1 MSHRPKSREGKGG
14 RNPIGKRG
22 ARPGLSRPAGAGAV
36 DSAPTPVPSG
46 VADPAGDPVSDRL
59 LLVHLTTAFVV
70 GAALRLAFV
79 TSQILLDDEWHAL
92 DYSIGNSLSFLLT
105 HASVPGA
112 TCIPLNVYTW
122 ALLQT
127 VGWNET
133 LLRLPALMPGIGALV
148 VLPWLVGKAFRR
160 RTTVVFA
167 WLLAIC
173 PVLISYSRIA
183 RPYGMVGL
191 TGAASVLFGYLWL
204 VSGRRVHA
212 VLHVACGVV
221 AVYFHLFAIA
231 PVAAPLACALCF
243 KLAPSGVRSAMERIR
258 PSNRDVGLAIGAFAM
273 ALSVLVL
280 PALVNAIGGPMSS
293 VVGAGD
299 MTIETLV
306 GFASMLAGTA
316 SMPLVVLFHGL
327 LAVGLVGLFKRAP
340 LLASILLASAVFC
353 YVSLA
358 ITHPDLIHS
367 ARVVS
372 RYVVAAFPLA
382 LVLVADGV
390 GTLANALPSAGER
403 GRWGGLGTTVGWLAS
418 GALVVALFAT
428 GPMPRL
434 YDGPNNFT
442 GHAAFLESY
451 APQRWDRSYRSDVL
465 RDAPVIDGVAA
476 LSPFYRRLASDA
488 ECHAIIEYPML
499 VGDHFNLY
507 YYYQHFHR
515 KRVLAGYFR
524 DLDLSNVSS
533 VGWVMG
539 NRYADFV
546 MSREHDPDKLRMSN
560 MIDMASTD
568 SVRRSGATYV
578 VLHRRLMTEMFP
590 QAVAPAEPSYG
601 PVEYLTPIYRSGFGV
616 PVFEDANLV
625 VFRVSP
631 FSPPA
636 P

>member
-1 MSHRPKSREGKGG
+1 MSKRPKRRKGKGG
-14 RNPIGKRG
+14 R
-22 ARPGLSRPAGAGAV
+22 
-36 DSAPTPVPSG
+36 TPLPSG
-46 VADPAGDPVSDRL
+46 VADPAADPVSDRL
-59 LLVHLTTAFVV
+59 LYAHLTMAFLA

-92 DYSIGNSLSFLLT
+92 DYSIGNSLWFLLT

-122 ALLQT
+122 VLLQT

-133 LLRLPALMPGIGALV
+133 LLRLPALVPGIGALA
-148 VLPWLVGKAFRR
+148 VLPWLVGKAFTRK
-160 RTTVVFA
+160 TTVVFA

-204 VSGRRVHA
+204 VSGRRVHGI
-212 VLHVACGVV
+212 LHVACGVI
-221 AVYFHLFAIA
+221 AVYFHWFAIA

-243 KLAPSGVRSAMERIR
+243 KLAPSGARFAREQVR
-258 PSNRDVGLAIGAFAM
+258 PSHRDIGFATFAFAV

-280 PALVNAIGGPMSS
+280 PALVNAMGGPMSS

-299 MTIETLV
+299 MTTETLV

-327 LAVGLVGLFKRAP
+327 LAVGLACLFKRAP
-340 LLASILLASAVFC
+340 LLASILLASAVLC

-358 ITHPDLIHS
+358 ITRPDLIHS

-382 LVLVADGV
+382 LVLVAHGV
-390 GTLANALPSAGER
+390 GTLASALPSAREW
-403 GRWGGLGTTVGWLAS
+403 GRWGGPGPMVGWLAC
-418 GALVVALFAT
+418 GAVVVALFAL

-434 YDGPNNFT
+434 YGGPNNFT

-451 APQRWDRSYRSDVL
+451 APLRWDRSYPSDML
-465 RDAPVIDGVAA
+465 RDAPVIDGIGA
-476 LSPFYRRLASDA
+476 LSPFYQRLASDA
-488 ECHAIIEYPML
+488 ECGAIIEYPML

-507 YYYQHFHR
+507 YYYQHFHG
-515 KRVLAGYFR
+515 KRVVAGYFR
-524 DLDLSNVSS
+524 NLDLSNVKS

-546 MSREHDPDKLRMSN
+546 MSREHDPDKLKMSN
-560 MIDMASTD
+560 MVDVASMD

-590 QAVAPAEPSYG
+590 RAVAPAEPSYG
-601 PVEYLTPIYRSGFGV
+601 PVEYLAPIYRNEFGV

-625 VFRVSP
+625 VFRVSAL
-631 FSPPA
+631 PPSSS
-636 P
+636 